1 MEARKML
8 QRITQHNTFNLNSEE
23 YNAVE
28 IFRTSE
34 IENGVYT
41 GRVLL
46 YKKGTQVISS
56 ICCC

>member
-1 MEARKML
+1 ML
-8 QRITQHNTFNLNSEE
+8 QRITQHNTVNLNSEE

-41 GRVLL
+41 GRILL
-46 YKKGTQVISS
+46 YKKGTQAISS